1 MMKLLCIG
9 DIALTH
15 TQLSEWTWNPPGN
28 IQPDAESK
36 VLFNWELPIGTKLNP
51 SPRSH
56 NAPRILSDPDST
68 RVIRKWAPG
77 FAALATNHI
86 LDSGSEGL
94 ADTIQNLRQAGFET
108 LGAGMT
114 REEIDRPLIWE
125 TSEGKLAIINW
136 VFPETHPDWMSVPG
150 PACFPGIEEAQMAI
164 KKLKQQADWVM
175 VLAHWSDELFQYP
188 RPEDRQIARKLAEAG
203 ADLLVAHHPHVVRGM
218 ETFASCPVFYSLG
231 NFFFSDF
238 VDNDGKWVNQA
249 APRNR
254 EALGVQISFKRGAK
268 PEYEVLSFWQDDTQ
282 CILDA
287 SHRAAKRLRDYSAP
301 LQRYSG
307 EAYKSWYLSQ
317 RQRFDRFGIR
327 WYFSLPRM
335 GFRGTLRY
343 ALQRLRS
350 LLSTSKS
357 S

>member
-15 TQLSEWTWNPPGN
+15 RQLSEWIWDPPGD
-28 IQPDAESK
+28 IKPGHECK
-36 VLFNWELPIGTKLNP
+36 VLFNWELPIGKKLNP
-51 SPRSH
+51 TPRSH
-56 NAPRILSDPDST
+56 NAPRILSDPEST
-68 RVIRKWAPG
+68 RVIRNWAPG

-94 ADTIQNLRQAGFET
+94 ADTIQDLQQAGFET
-108 LGAGMT
+108 FGAGIT
-114 REEIDRPLIWE
+114 LEEVTRPLLWE

-136 VFPETHPDWMSVPG
+136 VFSETHPDWMSVPG
-150 PACFPGIEEAQMAI
+150 PNCFPGIAEAKIAI
-164 KKLKQQADWVM
+164 QKLKQQADWVM

-188 RPEDRQIARKLAEAG
+188 RPEDREIASELAGAG
-203 ADLLVAHHPHVVRGM
+203 ADIIVAHHPHVVRGM

-238 VDNDGKWVNQA
+238 VDHNGKWVNQA

-254 EALGVQISFKRGAK
+254 EALGLQISFTRGAK
-268 PEYEVLSFWQDDTQ
+268 PEFKALSFWQADTQ
-282 CILDA
+282 CVADTA
-287 SHRAAKRLRDYSAP
+287 HRAAKRLKGFSIP

-307 EAYKSWYLSQ
+307 DAYKTWYLSK
-317 RQRFDRFGIR
+317 RRRFDRFWIR

-343 ALQRLRS
+343 ALEKLRIIIS
-350 LLSTSKS
+350 HT
-357 S
+357 